1 MIINVLIVCHESK
14 GLVMDMKVLATA
26 LIELSKQFDWNL
38 LVQGLFVP
46 ADLIGEETSLDFDF
60 DFVPNIIIHIQQIYK
75 LPKLNNKE
83 AVQILVPNP
92 EWITQ
97 QTIER
102 IGQIKQIWHKT
113 KMSFHF
119 LGKIF
124 ANHTNHRYIGFT
136 SPDTEKRVTS
146 YGNFG
151 HFKGKSVVRNS
162 RMILDVWQRRPDF
175 PELKLHFWSPHIE
188 TSFFN
193 VPKWFRFEN
202 MYVKIG
208 EIPDEDYYSDLAAT
222 GIHLCTSST
231 EGFGHYLNEARS
243 VGAVPVVIDGLP
255 MNELVDTSSGILIN
269 PKSPP
274 KEVAFGFSY
283 SISEIDLEKAIDKIL
298 LKSNTELK
306 QIGMTARKRYETDRS
321 MFYFH
326 LRKTVEEIISIH
338 FPKKMHRS

>member
-60 DFVPNIIIHIQQIYK
+60 DFVPHIIIHIQQIYK

-102 IGQIKQIWHKT
+102 ISQIKQIWHKT

-146 YGNFG
+146 YGSFG

-162 RMILDVWQRRPDF
+162 RMILDVWQRRSDF

-298 LKSNTELK
+298 LKSNTDLK
-306 QIGMTARKRYETDRS
+306 QIGMNARKRYEADRS
-321 MFYFH
+321 MFYFY
-326 LRKTVEEIISIH
+326 LRKTVEELISIH
-338 FPKKMHRS
+338 FHKKMHRS